1 MEAIMTGLSPARV
14 KRMARRDFLFAAAVG
29 TGAVLG
35 AGLVTSSASAQT
47 KRPQKA
53 VSYQTTPNG
62 HQSCSN
68 CANFQAPASCKLVD
82 GAISPSGWCALYA
95 AK

>member
-1 MEAIMTGLSPARV
+1 MADRV
-14 KRMARRDFLFAAAVG
+14 PPVGKNVSRRDFLFVAAVGVG

-35 AGLVTSSASAQT
+35 AGITASPARAQN

-53 VSYQTTPNG
+53 VSYQASPNG
-62 HQSCSN
+62 KQSCSN
-68 CANFQAPASCKLVD
+68 CANFQSPSACKLVD
-82 GAISPSGWCALYA
+82 GAISPSGWCVLYA

>member
-1 MEAIMTGLSPARV
+1 MADRKPVGRERV
-14 KRMARRDFLFAAAVG
+14 SRRDFLFVAAVG

-35 AGLVTSSASAQT
+35 AGLKVSPAAAQN

-53 VSYQTTPNG
+53 VSYRPTPNG
-62 HQSCSN
+62 KQSCSN
-68 CANFQAPASCKLVD
+68 CANFQTPSSCKLVD
-82 GAISPSGWCALYA
+82 GAIAPSGWCVLYA

>member
-1 MEAIMTGLSPARV
+1 MTGRSPDRAEGI
-14 KRMARRDFLFAAAVG
+14 ARRDLLFAAAVG

-35 AGLVTSSASAQT
+35 AGLAASAASAQT

-53 VSYQTTPNG
+53 VSYRPTPNG
-62 HQSCSN
+62 HESCSN
-68 CANFQAPASCKLVD
+68 CANFQAPSACKLVE
-82 GAISPSGWCALYA
+82 GSISPSGWCVLYA